1 MVNFTLNKIT
11 TPTRFFGLF
20 LSLASIEVFFSILSE
35 GQITTASFAVSIV
48 IAFLMSF
55 VLAWLASLLHL
66 TRIHMV
72 AVFWINLFVV
82 VYLNNMI
89 EAYFFTDVFT
99 SVSFFLSTLFV
110 TFLFTGIEATVAG
123 YFLTLE
129 GEDKSLIQALREY
142 FAQRTLFSWG
152 LRIALASIVY
162 FPIYF
167 FFGALVS
174 PFIIEYYQD
183 SSLLKIPPFSVIIPL
198 EIFRGF
204 LYVLVLLLVIAVSKG
219 EKRSTF
225 FILLAL
231 LFIFGA
237 LIPLMSAPT
246 LPPAII
252 PFHLVEILAD
262 SVVYGYAL
270 IRLLWQPRK

>member
-1 MVNFTLNKIT
+1 MNKIT